1 MSALQAAPAE
11 EPAPH
16 VVRLW
21 CGPCKALVPIRPTR
35 ASQRPRGPVVQHV
48 TPAAWADHRA
58 THTDRPRSTAL

>member
-1 MSALQAAPAE
+1 MTAVAEAPVE
-11 EPAPH
+11 APTST

-21 CGPCKALVPIRPTR
+21 CGTCHALVPIRPTR

-58 THTDRPRSTAL
+58 THTTTKGAE